1 MAYRRVNWSCRRK
14 MWGVVDE
21 TSGEALETESTRRTG
36 RSSSRLPGRGMWNLE
51 TGIWF
56 AAGHASTF
64 GGWSGRWRHG
74 DLLRAT
80 IRPTVGDRR
89 LGRF

>member
-1 MAYRRVNWSCRRK
+1 
-14 MWGVVDE
+14 
-21 TSGEALETESTRRTG
+21 
-36 RSSSRLPGRGMWNLE
+36 MWNLE